1 MKILYYTWTE
11 IMKDD
16 CVLSLEDMG
25 HTVKVVDY
33 KFSDYFKDANFVNS
47 FEKELFKDN
56 YDCIISIDFIP
67 LISKIALRNKI
78 KYISW
83 IVDSPNLSLYCLM
96 VFNPYNYIFHFD
108 SREANILKNMGVSNI
123 YYMPI
128 GVNDKR
134 LSTLLGGYTRSYI
147 NDISFMGN
155 MYNEKFNEFDTIVGM
170 SEYEKGF
177 LEGIIRSQLRIFG
190 EDIMEEAIPQHIMD
204 SILTRISLD
213 DNEEVLITKKQILFN
228 LMRRKATVIERKEIV
243 KMIGDRWGIDLYTQ
257 SDTSD
262 MPNVRNHGF
271 ISYYENMSKM
281 FFNSKINI
289 NITMRGIQSGSS
301 LRNQDIMAA
310 GGFLLSNY
318 QSDLADMY
326 NDGEDLVMYY
336 TRQDLADKIEYYLS
350 HDKEREEIA
359 DNGRRKTLENN
370 SYYLAWKKIFSIAG
384 LE

>member
-1 MKILYYTWTE
+1 
-11 IMKDD
+11 
-16 CVLSLEDMG
+16 
-25 HTVKVVDY
+25 
-33 KFSDYFKDANFVNS
+33 
-47 FEKELFKDN
+47 
-56 YDCIISIDFIP
+56 
-67 LISKIALRNKI
+67 
-78 KYISW
+78 
-83 IVDSPNLSLYCLM
+83 
-96 VFNPYNYIFHFD
+96 
-108 SREANILKNMGVSNI
+108 
-123 YYMPI
+123 
-128 GVNDKR
+128 
-134 LSTLLGGYTRSYI
+134 
-147 NDISFMGN
+147 
-155 MYNEKFNEFDTIVGM
+155 
-170 SEYEKGF
+170 
-177 LEGIIRSQLRIFG
+177 
-190 EDIMEEAIPQHIMD
+190 
-204 SILTRISLD
+204 
-213 DNEEVLITKKQILFN
+213 
-228 LMRRKATVIERKEIV
+228 
-243 KMIGDRWGIDLYTQ
+243 MIGDRWGIDLYTQ